1 MFRASVDGDEN
12 RSVEL
17 HATQPAKHSSEVG
30 FRGKGHHMFLIIVIW
45 TRLVTSVGDPFLQ
58 DIPAFAVPT
67 ETSPKA
73 KKGLATMYG
82 TSKDKKW
89 GGGHLACAPDYQV
102 QTLPTMNVCA
112 HRTYRCGTIMAVEN
126 VRTKKRTLCRVLDRG
141 PYGALLE
148 DGTWV
153 LKIRADDPGTWR
165 GIADL
170 TPSVAAAIG
179 HSGYEQVR
187 TWAIYIPAK
196 KLIVKPV
203 KKKKTKRAVHV
214 VRPNV

>member
-1 MFRASVDGDEN
+1 M
-12 RSVEL
+12 L
-17 HATQPAKHSSEVG
+17 
-30 FRGKGHHMFLIIVIW
+30 LIIAIW
-45 TRLVTSVGDPFLQ
+45 ARLATMFGDPFLQ
-58 DIPAFAVPT
+58 DIPAFMVPT
-67 ETSPKA
+67 ETSSKA
-73 KKGLATMYG
+73 KTGLATMYG
-82 TSKDKKW
+82 LKRDKKW
-89 GGGHLACAPDYQV
+89 GGGFLACAPDYRV

-153 LKIRADDPGTWR
+153 LKIRAHEPGTWR

-179 HSGYEQVR
+179 HNGFERVR
-187 TWAIYIPAK
+187 TWPIYTPK
-196 KLIVKPV
+196 KKMIVKPV
-203 KKKKTKRAVHV
+203 KKKTKRALRVE
-214 VRPNV
+214 RPSV